1 MQSGANGIGH
11 SFRALESC
19 NAHPELAALRTT
31 SPPTKLRD
39 SHSKRAAYRN
49 GYGSEKELPKGPQV
63 RPSLVNIKVGAER
76 LVEDSWGC
84 LIKGQCSHP
93 IPVGNFWSQCQIS
106 SASFPAHMQCGKPNN
121 NRFPMLP

>member
-1 MQSGANGIGH
+1 M
-11 SFRALESC
+11 
-19 NAHPELAALRTT
+19 ELAIHFERWNPATPILSWLLFVQLRL
-31 SPPTKLRD
+31 PPTKLRD